1 VIRPIPFFAVDRPP
15 RGDYFIAINSL
26 LTEMQ
31 EVERIRGALNSFL
44 EKIAEEDEPTA

>member
-1 VIRPIPFFAVDRPP
+1 VIRPVPFFAVDRPP
-15 RGDYFIAINSL
+15 RGSPSTGL

-44 EKIAEEDEPTA
+44 DKIAEEDEPTA